1 VKRNF
6 RIFSELAALLLGI
19 GLLVSAGQNLARRR
33 LPPELAVKLV
43 PIAKPEVVNLG
54 HLGGH
59 SPAGG
64 RVFDMQGV
72 AIIDSPLDSTL
83 AAYGQLIGRDIV
95 RDPSLPERSVNFRGQ
110 ASAGYLSPACRRA
123 AVERCA
129 DGADGGRAGRR
140 YRCRQ
145 AAALGQPR
153 GRAVVDALASPR
165 PRFRSHRS
173 KSCLRFSPFT
183 SFPSPLAMST
193 PAIEVRQLAHR

>member
-1 VKRNF
+1 MADSLIVTRFITAVKRNF
-6 RIFSELAALLLGI
+6 RIFSGLAALLLGI

-72 AIIDSPLDSTL
+72 AVIDSPLDSTL

-95 RDPSLPERSVNFRGQ
+95 PDPSLPERSVNFRGQ
-110 ASAGYLSPACRRA
+110 ASAWSLS
-123 AVERCA
+123 
-129 DGADGGRAGRR
+129 
-140 YRCRQ
+140 
-145 AAALGQPR
+145 
-153 GRAVVDALASPR
+153 
-165 PRFRSHRS
+165 
-173 KSCLRFSPFT
+173 
-183 SFPSPLAMST
+183 
-193 PAIEVRQLAHR
+193 RQLAAVLLSNGVRMVQMEGGRVAAIGADRQLLWGNPEGELLSMLWLLLGLVSALVGLSLVFGSLRSPVSHPLSP